1 MFVAII
7 ANKKVKAE
15 PEVVANVQK
24 YLSRAAATAK
34 YMLPE
39 TTSAL
44 GDCFTGED
52 DSDNEVL
59 EQE

>member
-1 MFVAII
+1 MSVAII
-7 ANKKVKAE
+7 ANKKVNAE
-15 PEVVANVQK
+15 PEVVARVQT

-44 GDCFTGED
+44 GDCLTGED
-52 DSDNEVL
+52 DSDNETL
-59 EQE
+59 